1 MTIGDIAL
9 ETIRF
14 ATGRPGPRLL
24 VVGAVHGN
32 ETCGPQAIGR
42 ALAEIRS
49 AGIALKRGEV
59 TFLPVANPQAFR
71 QNTREGER
79 NLNRDLRERPIP
91 SDNEDRLGNLLCPIL
106 RAHDVLLD
114 LHSFTGPGRPFVFA
128 GPLDNEGPME
138 PFAHAEAEWAVAI
151 RLGAELAI
159 HGWLDGYDRYL
170 AERARL
176 GFPPLSPME
185 GIGTTEYMRFCG
197 GYGVTLECGTHG
209 DPFGADVGFAGILA
223 TLAHLRITDA
233 PAPPVTVAQAIR
245 ITDALV
251 CEHDGDRIEGD
262 WLTGDAVPAG
272 AAIARRADGTLVTM
286 PEDGCLVFP
295 NRNPRPG
302 QPLCYLAVPSERP
315 RA

>member
-1 MTIGDIAL
+1 MSDIVL

-14 ATGRPGPRLL
+14 TTGRSGPRLL

-32 ETCGPQAIGR
+32 ETCGPQAIAR

-49 AGIALKRGEV
+49 GRIALNRGEV

-71 QNTREGER
+71 QHTREGER

-114 LHSFTGPGRPFVFA
+114 LHSFTGPGQPFVFA
-128 GPLDNEGPME
+128 GPLANKGPVE
-138 PFAHAEAEWAVAI
+138 PFAQAEAEWALAI
-151 RLGAELAI
+151 RLGVKLAI

-170 AERARL
+170 AERTRL
-176 GFPPLSPME
+176 GFQPLSPME
-185 GIGTTEYMRFCG
+185 GVGTTEYMRFAG
-197 GYGVTLECGTHG
+197 GYGVTLECGTHD
-209 DPFGADVGFAGILA
+209 DPSAADIGHAGILA
-223 TLAHLRITDA
+223 ALAHLRLTEDPVPPIT
-233 PAPPVTVAQAIR
+233 VRRAIR

-251 CEHDGDRIEGD
+251 CERDGDRVEGD
-262 WLTGDAVPAG
+262 WLTGDPVPAG
-272 AAIARRADGTLVTM
+272 AVIVRRAGGSPVTM

-295 NRNPRPG
+295 NRSPAPG
-302 QPLCYLAVPSERP
+302 QPLCYLAAPSERP
-315 RA
+315 LA